1 MLAPSCDEPLY
12 VELLEAHGAEH
23 RINVIKVDDN
33 RKLGGWV
40 GLCETDQEGKPRIA
54 VGCSCVVVKD
64 DGKESQAKVV
74 GEDYFNARNESIK
87 NLAH

>member
-1 MLAPSCDEPLY
+1 MLAPSVISLCS
-12 VELLEAHGAEH
+12 VKLLEAHGAEH
-23 RINVIKVDDN
+23 QINVIKVDDN

-74 GEDYFNARNESIK
+74 GERLLQCK
-87 NLAH
+87 K